1 MNIALSAVVISI
13 LLIPPVIFYLSL
25 YLGNFPR
32 PTPKFSLFEGIL
44 ASAVVSLLIH
54 TIAILFIPTEIRFDI
69 LIKVLGGDLKNLENI
84 IHNSEFKK
92 AIKDFAL
99 YNATLIVIMFLL
111 GRGLRLILQFRDLHA
126 RNELYNLYNK
136 WWYFFNGFHA
146 DIADFDLVF
155 IDAVM
160 DTADG
165 TMIYSGFLVHFETK
179 DGQLDRIYLQDTIR
193 REFKRHAD
201 MNNTHLINEAGAPVQ
216 IPGKTF
222 SLKYENVIN
231 LNVNFILLDEN
242 TVVEGTLLEANLD

>member
-13 LLIPPVIFYLSL
+13 LLIPPVAFYLSL
-25 YLGNFPR
+25 YTGNFPK

-44 ASAVVSLLIH
+44 ASAVIS
-54 TIAILFIPTEIRFDI
+54 LFIHAAAISFIPNEIRFDI

-84 IHNSEFKK
+84 VRNQEFKK

-99 YNATLIVIMFLL
+99 YNAVLILVMFLS
-111 GRGLRLILQFRDLHA
+111 GRGLRLILQFHDLHA
-126 RNELYNLYNK
+126 SNELFNLYNK

-146 DIADFDLVF
+146 DIEDFDLVF

-160 DTADG
+160 DTGDG

-179 DGQLDRIYLQDTIR
+179 DGQLDRIYLQDTVR
-193 REFKRHAD
+193 REFKSHAGAKG
-201 MNNTHLINEAGAPVQ
+201 THLINKAGEPVQ
-216 IPGKTF
+216 IPGNTF

-231 LNVNFILLDEN
+231 LNINFILLDKEN
-242 TVVEGTLLEANLD
+242 TVEETPVRVI